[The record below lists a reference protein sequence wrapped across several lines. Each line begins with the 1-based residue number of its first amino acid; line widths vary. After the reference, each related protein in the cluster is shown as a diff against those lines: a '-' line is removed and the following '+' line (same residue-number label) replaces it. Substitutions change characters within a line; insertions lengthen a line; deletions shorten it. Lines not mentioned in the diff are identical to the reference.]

1 MKRFLLVLAQCLTF
15 NAAFS
20 PQQFFEV
27 EEEKTSVHDART
39 VKMNILLKK
48 LKEKEELIKELREE
62 LDQYEEFGS
71 QNVVSFT
78 AKSNSF

>member
-1 MKRFLLVLAQCLTF
+1 M
-15 NAAFS
+15 
-20 PQQFFEV
+20 
-27 EEEKTSVHDART
+27 HDART